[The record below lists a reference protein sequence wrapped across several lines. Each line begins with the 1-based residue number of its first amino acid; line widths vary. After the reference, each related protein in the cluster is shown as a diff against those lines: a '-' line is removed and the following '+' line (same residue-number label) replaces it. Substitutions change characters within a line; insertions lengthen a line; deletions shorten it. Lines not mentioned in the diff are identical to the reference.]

1 MGAWIDKYGA
11 PKVMTFCA
19 LLMTGSYRLACM
31 LHVAAFLAA
40 AVAIRFLPRPLTR
53 AARVPARAAR
63 S

>member
-1 MGAWIDKYGA
+1 VLTGRVHD
-11 PKVMTFCA
+11 V
-19 LLMTGSYRLACM
+19 TGSYRLAFM

-40 AVAIRFLPRPLTR
+40 AVAIRFLPRPLTP